1 MGPCDACTAERH
13 LYCQVG
19 SLGRL
24 AGKAHPAALFSL
36 QQLEK
41 ALTQARRE
49 LEALRQQQAQAPPR
63 PQQQPAAEHHAREQ
77 AAAAQQQAAA
87 LRQQLAAAQERQAH
101 AESLLKGKAAA
112 LAASEKRLRQFE
124 TAMQRLAAKQGGDA
138 WRIGAG
144 VMAE

>member
-1 MGPCDACTAERH
+1 MRPRAAFD
-13 LYCQVG
+13 V
-19 SLGRL
+19 RL
-24 AGKAHPAALFSL
+24 SAIFCL

-49 LEALRQQQAQAPPR
+49 LESLRQQQAQAPPR
-63 PQQQPAAEHHAREQ
+63 PQQQPQQPAAEHHAREQ
-77 AAAAQQQAAA
+77 VAA

-101 AESLLKGKAAA
+101 AESLLKGKSAA

-124 TAMQRLAAKQGGDA
+124 AAMQRLAAKQGGDA

-144 VMAE
+144 AVAE